1 MFAWRLSVLRK
12 RVPGLMPKRSS
23 LSIFFL
29 KEKHLF
35 ISHCKVCWSTINWD
49 YWRLKTT
56 HYWQKSNYW
65 KAVETKK
72 IYYMRENFKIIHC
85 NSKNMLQLLFG
96 RGPKY
101 KIHKNILTEVSYEN
115 SNCSRV
121 RDFSL
126 GFTTRS

>member
-23 LSIFFL
+23 LSIFL
-29 KEKHLF
+29 KRETSIYIALQSLLEYHKLRF
-35 ISHCKVCWSTINWD
+35 

-65 KAVETKK
+65 KAVETKN
-72 IYYMRENFKIIHC
+72 IYMRENFKIIHC